1 MQKIKRFINSN
12 LVVTYTLLGVMA
24 LVFLF
29 ECFSSKQ
36 LALFSGAIDSGTLL
50 NFGSLFNPLVVIFNQ
65 WWRLITAQFVHI
77 NFLHFAS
84 NAVMI
89 YYVSQFLEPALGKA
103 KYLSIFL
110 LSGIGGN
117 LMSLAFGSDMIVSA
131 GASTSLFGLL
141 GVVLALVWNNQ
152 NPAMTAIKQQFLA
165 LAILNLVMDLFIP
178 SINIQG
184 HFGGLLFGVLF
195 GIIFGGQK
203 NQKLYA
209 TRWRIVAIFATIILT
224 LILIGIGMQVSY

>member
-12 LVVTYTLLGVMA
+12 LVVTYSLLGVMA
-24 LVFLF
+24 LVFVF
-29 ECFSSKQ
+29 ECLSSRR
-36 LALFSGAIDSGTLL
+36 LALFGSAIDSGTLL

-65 WWRLITAQFVHI
+65 WWRLITAQFIHI

-89 YYVSQFLEPALGKA
+89 YYVSQLLEPTLGKL

-110 LSGIGGN
+110 LTGIGGN
-117 LMSLAFGSDMIVSA
+117 LMSLAFGSDMTVSA
-131 GASTSLFGLL
+131 GASTSLFGLF
-141 GVVLALVWNNQ
+141 GVVLALVWDNQ
-152 NPAMTAIKQQFLA
+152 TPAMTAIKQQFLA
-165 LAILNLVMDLFIP
+165 LAILNLVMDLFI
-178 SINIQG
+178 SDINIQG

-224 LILIGIGMQVSY
+224 LILIGIGMQVSI